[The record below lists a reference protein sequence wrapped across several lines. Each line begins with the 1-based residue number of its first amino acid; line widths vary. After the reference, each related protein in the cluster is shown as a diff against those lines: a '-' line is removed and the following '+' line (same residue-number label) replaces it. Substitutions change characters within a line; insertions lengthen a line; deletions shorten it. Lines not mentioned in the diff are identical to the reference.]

1 MSSGPSTL
9 YHCQKTGCKSGF
21 SHQKDMICH
30 IFINHIKHWKASIGK
45 ENEAVVVREK
55 QSRNGDTSKGIS
67 CFWQGC
73 DSWFTNRKDMEQH
86 AISTHFELDDVEWVI
101 EEEEEKTSEIQNH
114 SETSGSQELLDS
126 GLDTLNY
133 ERSEPANAPESA
145 EPESPLSRILKSE
158 QLLVRRLQDTEFDDA
173 DSTVVNPG
181 PQKRMRLDYDRSG
194 PSNAPEFEDEMPDE
208 LLPPTSSEVSSSRT
222 TKSQKYRTPTT
233 LKRSSAPEYK
243 DSDGKDETPR
253 RITRSRRA
261 WQGVPVGSRRVTRS
275 QQPCKEKKAKRNSV
289 SGQKEKCISSVLSA
303 TYDLIAKCSTIKK
316 DDFNN
321 EKFCFHC
328 QRTDCENKHKG
339 TMKNQII
346 CEAREKLRSNG
357 SEFNRGNLIDALSTL
372 KKEYTIL
379 KHNGVNYWQPKKGMN
394 EEENEVVE
402 TLEEEPAEVDH
413 VEAEIMNESASID
426 NFRRP
431 ENQIAEDFEY
441 AEMNVGNPDHDNS
454 DHEETRD
461 TLEPKVQGLE
471 DPRKGSLATEKKNPA
486 PAKEESNALIQLLD
500 YGSSSDSENEQEPM
514 ETTTQFFRKSPT
526 PLAPDDN
533 ESEAKAPKFVVS
545 GISDASKSA
554 MSEVDDD
561 TESPLPASTETAED
575 VASSESSAVASLAGE
590 APEAQNQEA
599 STANLEDVASSGT
612 TDENDDPANEND
624 TEILSQSAANS
635 PDHVG
640 PEIPVAPEMEVEA
653 VEDQKAIESGNQVVD
668 EEHDST
674 EQVLEE
680 SESPAEE
687 FNKSALRNG
696 DNSEAQDQK
705 DQDVVDF
712 EGTEIPGTL
721 DSWRPKT
728 ISRDSEIP
736 GNSESKFSEAL
747 SEEAKPEFNGLDV
760 QNQEETEFVDV
771 EEVPHQKDPDM
782 ELPYEEIE
790 DEEFLKE
797 EVNRTI
803 QDQEAVA
810 GILKEDVNLQKELLE
825 WNQRNE
831 VDKGTL
837 ESSSPASS
845 LEDVAPSQSSSNAP
859 DDVNPEI
866 PNPVKNASPMR
877 PDSEDGVSKVLEENE
892 GEGDHQNDEN
902 TGKTDAGNF
911 EDLEVSAA
919 GNAVETDELS
929 RSRLSG
935 IPMETEDFPREA
947 PEVQNQE
954 EEEFLDVEGVSDEE
968 DSGPSN
974 EFEAMRV
981 ENLAAALT
989 IPEGPLE
996 DYPPE
1001 IHSPTPSK
1009 SSPSHPGASMEDPEA
1024 ATPQEEEEEE
1034 VPARKFNRKFGRIC
1048 ASVISLVENYDS
1060 SWRLEISPKDYTP
1073 PPKFCIF
1080 CLNYVLEKQNSCRHT
1095 VQQNQI
1101 KNSWWRKNSRRFGW
1115 KISKSELL
1123 KSLEELKMEYGK
1135 VEKPRKRGRPP
1146 GKGGKRRRLINFADF
1161 VDGDGVSI
1169 GFWIPG
1175 LTPSR
1180 ALEEDSE
1187 EATSSRLAVEAG
1199 VEHSRISLSTSLL

>member
-1 MSSGPSTL
+1 
-9 YHCQKTGCKSGF
+9 
-21 SHQKDMICH
+21 MICH
-30 IFINHIKHWKASIGK
+30 IFINHIKHWKSNIGK
-45 ENEAVVVREK
+45 ENEVVVVREK
-55 QSRNGDTSKGIS
+55 QARNGEKTSPDGIS

-86 AISTHFELDDVEWVI
+86 AISSHFELDDVEWVI

-316 DDFNN
+316 DVFND

-394 EEENEVVE
+394 EDENEVVE
-402 TLEEEPAEVDH
+402 TLEEEPAEADH
-413 VEAEIMNESASID
+413 VEAEIMDGSA

-441 AEMNVGNPDHDNS
+441 PNQERNVVIPANETNGNS
-454 DHEETRD
+454 SHEEARD
-461 TLEPKVQGLE
+461 SLEPKFPIFEAAVE
-471 DPRKGSLATEKKNPA
+471 AKNESESL
-486 PAKEESNALIQLLD
+486 IRLLDD
-500 YGSSSDSENEQEPM
+500 YGSSDSEDDQSH
-514 ETTTQFFRKSPT
+514 FFRKSPT
-526 PLAPDDN
+526 PLAPDGN
-533 ESEAKAPKFVVS
+533 EPESKAPEVIVS
-545 GISDASKSA
+545 GISEASKSA
-554 MSEVDDD
+554 MSEFDDD

-575 VASSESSAVASLAGE
+575 VASSEYSTVTSLAGE

-599 STANLEDVASSGT
+599 STANLEVMDSSEFT
-612 TDENDDPANEND
+612 NENGDLANGND

-635 PDHVG
+635 PDHVS
-640 PEIPVAPEMEVEA
+640 PEISVAPEMEVEA
-653 VEDQKAIESGNQVVD
+653 VEDQKASEYGNKVVD
-668 EEHDST
+668 QDDKGYQEDDSA

-680 SESPAEE
+680 SESSTEE
-687 FNKSALRNG
+687 FNEADSKNG
-696 DNSEAQDQK
+696 AISEAQDQK

-728 ISRDSEIP
+728 ISRDSKIP

-747 SEEAKPEFNGLDV
+747 NQEAKPEFNGPDV

-771 EEVPHQKDPDM
+771 EGAREVPHQKSPDM
-782 ELPYEEIE
+782 ELASERRSEDDEEIDDE
-790 DEEFLKE
+790 VDEEFLKE

-803 QDQEAVA
+803 QDQKAVA
-810 GILKEDVNLQKELLE
+810 EILEEDVNLQKELLE

-831 VDKGTL
+831 VDKEIL
-837 ESSSPASS
+837 ESSTPASS
-845 LEDVAPSQSSSNAP
+845 LEDVASSESSSNSP
-859 DDVNPEI
+859 EGVNREI
-866 PNPVKNASPMR
+866 PNPAKSPSPMR
-877 PDSEDGVSKVLEENE
+877 PDSEDGVSNVLEEKE
-892 GEGDHQNDEN
+892 GEDEPDHQN
-902 TGKTDAGNF
+902 DAGNF

-919 GNAVETDELS
+919 GNAVETDEQNLQEK
-929 RSRLSG
+929 
-935 IPMETEDFPREA
+935 PMETEEA
-947 PEVQNQE
+947 PEVQSQE
-954 EEEFLDVEGVSDEE
+954 EEEFLDVEGISDEE
-968 DSGPSN
+968 DLEPSD
-974 EFEAMRV
+974 EFEAMRL
-981 ENLAAALT
+981 ENLAAAST

-1034 VPARKFNRKFGRIC
+1034 GVPVRKFNRKFGRIC

-1060 SWRLEISPKDYTP
+1060 SWRLEISPKDSTP

-1080 CLNYVLEKQNSCRHT
+1080 CLDYVLEKHNSCRHT
-1095 VQQNQI
+1095 VQQTDIQNR
-1101 KNSWWRKNSRRFGW
+1101 WWRKNSRRFGG
-1115 KISKSELL
+1115 KISKSELI
-1123 KSLEELKMEYGK
+1123 KSLEELKMEYEK

-1199 VEHSRISLSTSLL
+1199 VEDSRISLSTSLL